1 MGVPFEALLPY
12 GIIITMFGV
21 SGYGLH
27 YVKRFANDGKKA
39 RWNQDLWDR
48 QSDDGER
55 SAHHRVIPRAVQ
67 QPQSA
72 HWIRS
77 QQPMEDRESDLLVS
91 KIATSFSFTFNVCAF
106 LYFETIHIHLQ
117 LL

>member
-12 GIIITMFGV
+12 GIIMTMFGV
-21 SGYGLH
+21 TGYGLH

-55 SAHHRVIPRAVQ
+55 SAHHGVIPRAVQ

-72 HWIRS
+72 HRIRS

-91 KIATSFSFTFNVCAF
+91 KIATSIPLRSTSAPF
-106 LYFETIHIHLQ
+106 LLRDPTYPLQ
-117 LL
+117 FL